1 MESNVIVVPG
11 TPDPLPNPDPPP
23 DHGVEIGRIQA
34 ENEELRRKI
43 EEMQEHVGEV
53 ESTANFAADVATSV
67 ANSPIEDQELDEDSL
82 REPALEELL
91 ASMYAGD
98 QDEEEEAVVVDEP
111 PPPPPAPPEKKKWW
125 VI

>member
-43 EEMQEHVGEV
+43 EEMEEHVAEV
-53 ESTANFAADVATSV
+53 ESTANFAADVATSPT
-67 ANSPIEDQELDEDSL
+67 ADPEPDEDSL

>member
-43 EEMQEHVGEV
+43 EEMQEHVAEV
-53 ESTANFAADVATSV
+53 ESTANFAADVATS
-67 ANSPIEDQELDEDSL
+67 PTEDQELDEDSL

>member
-1 MESNVIVVPG
+1 MESNVIVVPS
-11 TPDPLPNPDPPP
+11 TPDPAPNPDPPTNP

-43 EEMQEHVGEV
+43 EEMQEHVAEV
-53 ESTANFAADVATSV
+53 ESTANFAADVATS
-67 ANSPIEDQELDEDSL
+67 PIEEKVDEDSL

-98 QDEEEEAVVVDEP
+98 QDEEEEAVVVGEP